1 MGMRLYQTFRDA
13 GFVDT
18 GITVSQLSGYGLRR
32 EMIEFFVEGVR
43 SILPKIEQFRIA
55 TREEVNID
63 SLADRLEAHARE
75 ADPQWVSIRYISAWA
90 RKP

>member
-1 MGMRLYQTFRDA
+1 
-13 GFVDT
+13 
-18 GITVSQLSGYGLRR
+18 
-32 EMIEFFVEGVR
+32 MIEFFVEGVR